1 MGITYIEV
9 NFTDPFKPVS
19 PFSFYG
25 ELEKAAKEKGLVVL
39 LLRPKRDG
47 TGYVAHCA
55 EPNDKEAINMVRKFY
70 PEPKEGEN
78 DKGKL

>member
-1 MGITYIEV
+1 MAITYIEV
-9 NFTDPFKPVS
+9 NFTDPHKPVS

-25 ELEKAAKEKGLVVL
+25 ELEKAAKEKGLEVL

-55 EPNDKEAINMVRKFY
+55 DPNDKETINMFHKFY
-70 PEPKEGEN
+70 PELKEDQNG
-78 DKGKL
+78 